1 MREDQNKRKQEILTT
16 AARLFRQ
23 KGYNATSMNDLAKEC
38 GLFKGSLYHYFKNKE
53 EILQDVIKPYFEY
66 LLPHLEAID
75 NSKMMPTEKLRMSLE
90 IQMRAIEA
98 NRDAVSVALR
108 EDRALGNPYREIYI
122 AQRNGLEDHLVAILK
137 EGIEKGVFRK
147 VDIRMMSKAI
157 LGMCNWATVWYSRSG
172 RLSSKAVAD
181 HFTDLAISGLKTKR
195 LSQPDEPLTFQDTKN
210 STHRDLPSSSIDK
223 LQGQL
228 PGQEL
233 R

>member
-53 EILQDVIKPYFEY
+53 EILQEVIQPYFEY

-108 EDRALGNPYREIYI
+108 EDRALGNPYREEYV
-122 AQRNGLEDHLVAILK
+122 AQRNRLEDHLVAIL
-137 EGIEKGVFRK
+137 EDGIEKGVFRK

-157 LGMCNWATVWYSRSG
+157 LGMCNWATVWYSTSG
-172 RLSSKAVAD
+172 MLSSKAIAE
-181 HFTDLAISGLKTKR
+181 HFTDLAISGLETKHLSR
-195 LSQPDEPLTFQDTKN
+195 LD
-210 STHRDLPSSSIDK
+210 
-223 LQGQL
+223 
-228 PGQEL
+228 
-233 R
+233 